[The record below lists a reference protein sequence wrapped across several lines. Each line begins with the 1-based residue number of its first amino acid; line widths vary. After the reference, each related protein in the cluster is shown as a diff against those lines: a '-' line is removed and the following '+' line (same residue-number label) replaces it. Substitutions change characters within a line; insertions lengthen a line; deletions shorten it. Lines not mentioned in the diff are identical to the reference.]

1 MCRVT
6 FQTKKGGDTMANKK
20 KMKEPMLEEVEAIV
34 NSAVYKKIKKDLL
47 AQLNKTGAGTPIFV
61 DMVEQYMSLYVTKEL
76 CRKNIAEYGVTIE
89 YNNGGGQ
96 SGTTDNQALEKQI
109 KASTQM
115 LKILNYLKISVQQ
128 IVVGEADNDE
138 L

>member
-96 SGTTDNQALEKQI
+96 SGTTDNPALEKQI

>member
-1 MCRVT
+1 M
-6 FQTKKGGDTMANKK
+6 
-20 KMKEPMLEEVEAIV
+20 
-34 NSAVYKKIKKDLL
+34 

-96 SGTTDNQALEKQI
+96 SGTTDNPALEKQI